1 MVHFKS
7 AIMGLLDWTQPA
19 DKCLP
24 FHSTKYPL
32 MNNRNG
38 YAKAS
43 PEGRTPATAS
53 ENLKLLIDGALVD
66 GATTLDVINPA
77 TGKSFAQAPR
87 ADRALAEKAIAAA
100 KRAFPSWS
108 ALGYAGRSKLVDA
121 FASAIESR
129 FQEFSHLLT
138 QEQGKPTTEADSEIA
153 ATIGALRYFAAQE
166 VLPTILRETDEELI
180 IEQHYAQGVVAAIT
194 PWNYPLLL
202 LIFKIGPALM
212 AGNSVIA
219 KPAPTTPLTTLLLG
233 EVAYRIFPAGVLQT
247 LVDQND
253 LGAMLT
259 SHPDIAHVSFTGST
273 LTGKKV
279 LNSSV
284 DTLKR
289 FTLELG
295 GNDAAIVLDDIDIDT
310 FAPQIFTASM
320 LNAGQVCLATKRLY
334 VPRHML
340 DDLTRA
346 LGMIADKAKLGN
358 GLEHDTTIGPIQNRM
373 QYEKLLDFLEEARAL
388 GTIVA
393 GGHAVEGD
401 GYFIRPTIVKGLPAD
416 ARLIRE
422 EQFGPILP
430 VIPYDDIDEAI
441 ELANDS
447 EYGLAGIIWTGD
459 VARGVEVAS
468 RIEAGT
474 IWINQ
479 YLAVPFDVPIGGAK
493 QSGMGVQN
501 GIEGIKD
508 FTQRR
513 VVNAKKSI

>member
-1 MVHFKS
+1 M
-7 AIMGLLDWTQPA
+7 
-19 DKCLP
+19 
-24 FHSTKYPL
+24 
-32 MNNRNG
+32 
-38 YAKAS
+38 
-43 PEGRTPATAS
+43 
-53 ENLKLLIDGALVD
+53 NLKLLIDGALVD
-66 GATTLDVINPA
+66 GAATLEVINPA
-77 TGKSFAQAPR
+77 TGKAFAHAPR
-87 ADRALAEKAIAAA
+87 ADKALAEKAIAAA

-108 ALGYAGRSKLVDA
+108 ALGYPGRSKLVET
-121 FASAIESR
+121 FASAIEAR
-129 FQEFSHLLT
+129 FEQFCRLLT
-138 QEQGKPTTEADSEIA
+138 QEQGKPTAEADFEIA
-153 ATIGALRYFAAQE
+153 GTIGALRYFAAQE
-166 VLPTILRETDEELI
+166 IKPNIVRETDEELI

-194 PWNYPLLL
+194 PWNFPLLL

-233 EVAYRIFPAGVLQT
+233 EVAAGIFPAGVIQT

-253 LGAMLT
+253 LGPILT

-273 LTGKKV
+273 PTGKKV
-279 LNSSV
+279 LGSAV

-295 GNDAAIVLDDIDIDT
+295 GNDAAIVLDDVDIEE
-310 FAPQIFTASM
+310 FAPRIFNAAM

-334 VPRHML
+334 APRHMVDEL
-340 DDLTRA
+340 ASA
-346 LGMIADKAKLGN
+346 LGRLAGEAKVGD
-358 GLEHDTTIGPIQNRM
+358 GLEQGTTIGPIQNRA
-373 QYEKLLDFLEEARAL
+373 QYDKLLGFLEEARMQ

-393 GGHAVEGD
+393 GGHAIAGD
-401 GYFIRPTIVKGLPAD
+401 GYFIQPTIVKGLPAD

-441 ELANDS
+441 ALANDS
-447 EYGLAGIIWTGD
+447 EYGLAGIIWTSD

-468 RIEAGT
+468 RVEAGT
-474 IWINQ
+474 IWVNQ

-493 QSGMGVQN
+493 QSGIGVQN

-513 VVNAKKSI
+513 VVNAKKTL